1 MRNKT
6 TYCGCC
12 IAIGAVGI
20 GLVPQM
26 SVLSNKNGFNFI
38 LYIPGNVSMYTKN
51 GTKVDF
57 EIKTDYPSR
66 EKVDIFVKSEI
77 NEEFTVSLRIP
88 CFAKCTSVK
97 INGEVVNGVK
107 AGGMLDIKRV
117 WSKSDKIEI
126 SFDMNLRLAH
136 GMENDARLGE
146 VGKALEITEQKLD
159 INLLDAGLGELC
171 NCTVQLDNNELKMI
185 DYASAGK
192 TWRRDSEMEVW
203 INTK

>member
-1 MRNKT
+1 
-6 TYCGCC
+6 
-12 IAIGAVGI
+12 
-20 GLVPQM
+20 
-26 SVLSNKNGFNFI
+26 
-38 LYIPGNVSMYTKN
+38 MYTKN

-88 CFAKCTSVK
+88 CFAKRTSIQ
-97 INGEVVNGVK
+97 INGEAVGGVK
-107 AGGMLDIKRV
+107 AGGMLDIRRV
-117 WSKSDKIEI
+117 WGKNDTIEI

-136 GMENDARLGE
+136 GMENPNDSESQKHIAVLYGPLALANDARLGE
-146 VGKALEITEQKLD
+146 VGKVLEITEQKLD
-159 INLLDAGLGELC
+159 INLSDAGLGKLC
-171 NCTVQLDNNELKMI
+171 NCTVQLDDNELKMI

>member
-1 MRNKT
+1 
-6 TYCGCC
+6 
-12 IAIGAVGI
+12 
-20 GLVPQM
+20 
-26 SVLSNKNGFNFI
+26 
-38 LYIPGNVSMYTKN
+38 MYTED
-51 GTKVDF
+51 GTRVDF

-66 EKVDIFVKSEI
+66 ETVDIFVKPEI

-88 CFAKCTSVK
+88 YFAKCTSVK
-97 INGEVVNGVK
+97 INGEAANGVK

-117 WSKSDKIEI
+117 WSKGDKIEI

-136 GMENDARLGE
+136 GMENPNDSESQKHIAVFYGPLALTNDARLGE

-171 NCTVQLDNNELKMI
+171 NCTVQLDDNELKMI

-203 INTK
+203 IKTK